1 MKKQRITFTLSAD
14 VIEALRRL
22 RRERGIAAAY
32 VVETQA
38 RQYLEQ
44 QGFLKSRKAKA

>member
-22 RRERGIAAAY
+22 RRERGIAAAH

-38 RQYLEQ
+38 RRFLEA
-44 QGFLKSRKAKA
+44 QGVLKARKEAK